1 MILLHRTVL
10 IVRSLLVEV
19 EVVEVA
25 VAVAVVV
32 SLEPEVAPLAEVA
45 VH

>member
-1 MILLHRTVL
+1 MATVAMVVDL
-10 IVRSLLVEV
+10 EV

>member
-1 MILLHRTVL
+1 MATVAEVVDL
-10 IVRSLLVEV
+10 EV